1 MPENSPEQVQDP
13 SPEVASEATPVTAPA
28 KPVMDEESNFPR
40 GLAIRLFIYL
50 VAGHAVA
57 GFLWLLFEAGA
68 K

>member
-1 MPENSPEQVQDP
+1 
-13 SPEVASEATPVTAPA
+13 
-28 KPVMDEESNFPR
+28 MDEESNFPR

>member
-1 MPENSPEQVQDP
+1 MPENSPEQVQHP
-13 SPEVASEATPVTAPA
+13 SPETAPA
-28 KPVMDEESNFPR
+28 KSVMDEESNFPR

>member
-1 MPENSPEQVQDP
+1 MPENPPEQRQEP
-13 SPEVASEATPVTAPA
+13 SPAES
-28 KPVMDEESNFPR
+28 VMDEESNFPR
-40 GLAIRLFIYL
+40 GLALRLFIYL

>member
-1 MPENSPEQVQDP
+1 MPENPPEQRQEP
-13 SPEVASEATPVTAPA
+13 SPEASPA
-28 KPVMDEESNFPR
+28 ESVMDEESNFPR
-40 GLAIRLFIYL
+40 GLALRLFIYL

>member
-13 SPEVASEATPVTAPA
+13 SPEATPVTAPA